1 MTPPKPAPGRAPRS
15 GRPQLLDL
23 LEPGDPAPKFRLA
36 SDAGSTAS
44 LGDFAGKWI
53 VLYFYPRD
61 STPGC
66 TVEARDFSDA
76 IGTIQKLGAIVL
88 GVSKDSVQSH
98 CAFREKIGIRFP
110 LLSDPELAAHRA
122 YGAWGPKVLYG
133 RKFEGTIRSTFLISP
148 EGRIVR
154 VWTGV
159 KVNGHAAKVLDA
171 IREAQ
176 DAGKASSSLP
186 AHSVKKAKKAKKKNP
201 VGS

>member
-1 MTPPKPAPGRAPRS
+1 MTPPKSVPEREPRS
-15 GRPQLLDL
+15 GGAKPPQV
-23 LEPGDPAPKFRLA
+23 GDSAPKFRLA
-36 SDAGSTAS
+36 SDDGSSVS
-44 LGDFAGKWI
+44 LADFGGKWV
-53 VLYFYPRD
+53 VLYFYPKD
-61 STPGC
+61 NTPGC

-76 IGTIQKLGAIVL
+76 VGTLQKQGAIVL

-98 CAFREKIGIRFP
+98 CSFREKIGIRFP
-110 LLSDPELAAHRA
+110 LLSDPELTAHRA

-159 KVNGHAAKVLDA
+159 KVKGHAAKVLDA
-171 IREAQ
+171 IREAR
-176 DAGKASSSLP
+176 DGVKVSPSHPL
-186 AHSVKKAKKAKKKNP
+186 HGVKKAKKAKKTNP

>member
-1 MTPPKPAPGRAPRS
+1 MTLPKPASRREPRA
-15 GRPQLLDL
+15 GGPQHP
-23 LEPGDPAPKFRLA
+23 EPGDPAPEFRLL
-36 SDAGSTAS
+36 SYDGSSAS
-44 LGDFAGKWI
+44 LGDFAGKWV

-66 TVEARDFSDA
+66 TLEARDFSEA
-76 IGTIQKLGAIVL
+76 IGAIQKRGAIVL

-98 CAFREKIGIRFP
+98 CAFRDKVGIRFP
-110 LLSDPELAAHRA
+110 LLSDPDLAAHRA

-148 EGRIVR
+148 ERRIVR

-159 KVNGHAAKVLDA
+159 KVNGHAAKVLEA

-176 DAGKASSSLP
+176 EAGKASPSSP
-186 AHSVKKAKKAKKKNP
+186 ARTAKKAKKAKKTKP